1 MNSGESLNHSN
12 EQSAKEALWAEKTAR
27 DYLGECLP
35 SREAVCFAER
45 LEDDHINAAR
55 AEVVGFG
62 REIFN
67 FQRVELD
74 GEAKEEADQCML
86 EALHAID
93 GAVDEGVIPIRRDM
107 YEQRINRIEYYAAY
121 PMQKDYLE
129 DCIDAASGNLD
140 KPAKVGTYHSAARTI
155 FLYGSYRMEN
165 TPEQTRHTATHEM
178 MHALSAEWVRASDE
192 DYPEIATGV
201 PDVKTGRKTEI
212 SFSLDE
218 ALTEI
223 AAQRILN
230 HHGLRYDPENSLY
243 FLEVLATKA
252 AASKGLVD
260 IGQLLEYKFSA
271 GFGQEETR
279 ELLQEI
285 SRTNS
290 YVEQE
295 IIDADRRVKEAN
307 S

>member
-1 MNSGESLNHSN
+1 MNGGESLNHSN
-12 EQSAKEALWAEKTAR
+12 EQSAKEALWAEKAAR

-67 FQRVELD
+67 FQRVELG

-86 EALHAID
+86 EALNAID
-93 GAVDEGVIPIRRDM
+93 GAVDEGVIPIRRDV

-129 DCIDAASGNLD
+129 DCIDAASGNID
-140 KPAKVGTYHSAARTI
+140 KPAKVGMYHPAARTM
-155 FLYGSYRMEN
+155 FLHGNYRMEN
-165 TPEQTRHTATHEM
+165 TPERTRHTAAHEM

-192 DYPEIATGV
+192 DYPEIGTGI
-201 PDVKTGRKTEI
+201 PDVKTEI

-223 AAQRILN
+223 AAQRILD
-230 HHGLRYDPENSLY
+230 HHGIRYEPENSLY

-285 SRTNS
+285 SRANS
-290 YVEQE
+290 YMQQE
-295 IIDADRRVKEAN
+295 IIDADRRVKEAY